1 MLLALSTE
9 TEYQPVPRDSKN
21 PHRYER
27 LSYERPHK
35 YSDFLVWIIEFLP
48 RKSIERIHSAG
59 ALYHRYGVSRLP
71 CKSHV
76 RKQQF
81 CWPNCRHDTPPIHTG
96 LFCRLFCSSPLGRYT
111 TKNNTRK
118 AGIRFPLFSLKN
130 LLLSAIAIFR
140 LLPPSCRIPPESRRR
155 CCRSRAIPYRP
166 ESDGRRSRS
175 PSASPT
181 DRPCPEWRPR

>member
-27 LSYERPHK
+27 LSYERSHK
-35 YSDFLVWIIEFLP
+35 YSGFLVWIIELSP
-48 RKSIERIHSAG
+48 TEEKYRKNPFCRSAISPIRSL
-59 ALYHRYGVSRLP
+59 ACLASQ
-71 CKSHV
+71 HV

-96 LFCRLFCSSPLGRYT
+96 LFCRFFCSSPLGRYT

-130 LLLSAIAIFR
+130 LIVSYRYFSAPATKLS
-140 LLPPSCRIPPESRRR
+140 
-155 CCRSRAIPYRP
+155 Y
-166 ESDGRRSRS
+166 
-175 PSASPT
+175 SA
-181 DRPCPEWRPR
+181 